1 MFQDRRDAGRQ
12 LAALVDDLRDA
23 HPVVLGLPRGGV
35 VVAAVVAEAL
45 DAQLDVIVVRKI
57 GMPGHSEYAVG
68 ALGEGGVRVLDEA
81 LIARLGLEASAIARV
96 EADEGRTLEHRGAVL
111 RAEHPMIDLTG
122 RTALIVDDG
131 LATGATARAACLA
144 ARARGAARIV
154 LAVPCAP
161 RHAVHELGEADEVRS
176 VILSEAFGAVG
187 QFYARFDQTTDSEV
201 LALLRESRIA

>member
-1 MFQDRRDAGRQ
+1 MFRDRTDAGRQ
-12 LAALVDDLRDA
+12 LAVLVDDLRNA

-35 VVAAVVAEAL
+35 VVAAAVAAAL
-45 DAQLDVIVVRKI
+45 DAELDVIVVRKI

-68 ALGEGGVRVLDEA
+68 ALGEGGVRVLDEH

-96 EADEGRTLEHRGAVL
+96 EADERRALDQRIATL
-111 RAEHPMIDLTG
+111 RAEHSMIDLTG
-122 RTALIVDDG
+122 RTVIIVDDG

-144 ARARGAARIV
+144 ARARGATRIV

-161 RHAVHELGEADEVRS
+161 RHAVHELAEADEVRS

-201 LALLRESRIA
+201 LALLREARTA

>member
-1 MFQDRRDAGRQ
+1 MFRDRSDAGRQ
-12 LAALVDDLRDA
+12 LAVLVDDLRDA

-35 VVAAVVAEAL
+35 VVAAAVAEAL
-45 DAQLDVIVVRKI
+45 DAQLDVIAVRKI

-68 ALGEGGVRVLDEA
+68 ALAEGGVRVLDEP
-81 LIARLGLEASAIARV
+81 LIARLGLETAAIAEV
-96 EADEGRTLEHRGAVL
+96 EADERRALDQRIALL
-111 RAEHPMIDLTG
+111 RAEHSMIDLTG

-144 ARARGAARIV
+144 ARARGASRIV

-161 RHAVHELGEADEVRS
+161 RHAVHERGEADEVRS

-201 LALLRESRIA
+201 LALLRESRSS